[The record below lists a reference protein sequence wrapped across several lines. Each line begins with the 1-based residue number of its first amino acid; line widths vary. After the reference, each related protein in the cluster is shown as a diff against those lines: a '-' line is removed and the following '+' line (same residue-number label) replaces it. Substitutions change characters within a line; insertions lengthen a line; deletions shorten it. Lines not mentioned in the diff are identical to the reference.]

1 MYVCAICF
9 DPRSLLLID
18 ICEGRDNND
27 GLGGYVD
34 VGCIRYGFYPNN
46 VKGADRDQAKF
57 WAVYPD
63 ICG

>member
-1 MYVCAICF
+1 MNVRLCYAPKLIF
-9 DPRSLLLID
+9 FLLID
-18 ICEGRDNND
+18 VCEGDNN

-46 VKGADRDQAKF
+46 VKGADRDQGKF